1 MVGGRGQY
9 KDEWKGEGKGGHCSD
24 PGKRK
29 DGLELAAIG
38 LSDIYIFQLFI
49 REISKHMAKL
59 NFTVNTYLLRIL
71 VLIF

>member
-1 MVGGRGQY
+1 MNGRRRGRG
-9 KDEWKGEGKGGHCSD
+9 DHCSD

-49 REISKHMAKL
+49 RKISKHMAKL
-59 NFTVNTYLLRIL
+59 NFIVNTYLLRIL
-71 VLIF
+71 VLIL

>member
-9 KDEWKGEGKGGHCSD
+9 KDEWKGRGRGGHCSD